1 MPCDRWSVPAEQGP
15 GAHQRALA
23 KILRRQPTQPS
34 VYGVVEALMR
44 NQQWSPEQIL
54 NSLSQA
60 GIARIS
66 HMTIYRHVHA
76 DARRSGSLRASL
88 RQGRKRRRKRT
99 LTSTRRGRLQGR
111 PMIQN
116 RPPEVESREEP
127 GR

>member
-1 MPCDRWSVPAEQGP
+1 
-15 GAHQRALA
+15 
-23 KILRRQPTQPS
+23 
-34 VYGVVEALMR
+34 MR

-88 RQGRKRRRKRT
+88 T
-99 LTSTRRGRLQGR
+99 LTSKRRGRVQGR
-111 PMIQN
+111 PMIQT